1 MSNTTGTNGKV
12 TPLFLSRRFM
22 KDHITEEILTYWES
36 LRAGR
41 LVPKRSEIDPR
52 RLPLSLNHT
61 FILEASAPDNI
72 RFRLVGSKLCDCLGM
87 EMRGMPA
94 YAMFA
99 QAERNR
105 FNVALQ
111 ASLASPEILDFQL
124 TPDARMVLLPMADED
139 NSISRVLGCI
149 NVNPMLPQFPTYFA
163 VKSLTKTRI
172 IAAEPIRPT
181 LVKGLAEGQKPFSPD
196 TKKATSG
203 KPPHLR
209 IVK

>member
-1 MSNTTGTNGKV
+1 
-12 TPLFLSRRFM
+12 M
-22 KDHITEEILTYWES
+22 KDHIIEEILTYWES

-52 RLPLSLNHT
+52 KLHLSLNHT
-61 FILEASAPDNI
+61 FILEASTPDNI
-72 RFRLVGSKLCDCLGM
+72 RFRLVGSKLCDCIGM

-94 YAMFA
+94 YAMIA
-99 QAERNR
+99 QSGRNS
-105 FNVALQ
+105 FNEQLQ
-111 ASLASPEILDFQL
+111 TSLASPEILDFQL

-139 NSISRVLGCI
+139 NSVNRILGCI
-149 NVNPMLPQFPTYFA
+149 SVNPKLPQFPTHFT
-163 VKSLTKTRI
+163 VKSLVKNRI

-181 LVKGLAEGQKPFSPD
+181 LVKGLAEDQKPFSPG